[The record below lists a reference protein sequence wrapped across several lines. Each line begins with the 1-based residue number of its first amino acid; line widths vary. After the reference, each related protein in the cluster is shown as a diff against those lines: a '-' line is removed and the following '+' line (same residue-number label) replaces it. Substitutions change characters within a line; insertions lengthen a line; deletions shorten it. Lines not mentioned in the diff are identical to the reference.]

1 VLFVDVVSLVDV
13 ESDFE
18 LESPL
23 SDFEPDSLF
32 SDFEPDSLFSDFE
45 LDSFLSDFS
54 ERLLEPPP
62 LCPASVD
69 DFLA

>member
-1 VLFVDVVSLVDV
+1 VGFVDDVSLADDVV

-23 SDFEPDSLF
+23 

-54 ERLLEPPP
+54 ERLLGLPPD
-62 LCPASVD
+62 CPASVE